1 MCPSTS
7 PLRGFA
13 WGAKESLN
21 LAYVVRTLRD
31 SFTPLRLPNLRTY
44 LIGQAIS
51 LLGTWMQVTAQGWL
65 VWELSKSEAALGI
78 VSMLGSLPLL
88 LFGLWA
94 GVWVDRL
101 DRRKILISTQAA
113 AMILAFILAV
123 LVWTSTVQL
132 WHVYVLSFLLG
143 CVGAID
149 FPAQQAFL
157 GDLSGMTSVRKAIV
171 LNAMFFQ
178 IGRMIGPALAG
189 FVVGAI
195 GAAMAFFLNGISFI
209 AVIISLLIV
218 RSHQVRLASGGDQL
232 RAVLDGLRFIKSEQR
247 IQELILFAT
256 LVTFFGI
263 SLLSFF
269 PALAADV
276 LHGDAQTLGVLL
288 ASSGAGAFVGATIV
302 APLAQTARR
311 IGRVLGFAVI
321 WVGAWWIAVSFS
333 HVLLVTMLCVF
344 LVSLAMPT
352 VMTTVN
358 GLLQVMAPP
367 KMRGRLL
374 SAYILVS
381 FGIQPIAALII
392 GFFASRL
399 GIAGAIM
406 IDGLAIIAG
415 AALLLILRPA
425 LRSWIAPHSADET
438 GSDKADTESVSVEPA

>member
-1 MCPSTS
+1 M
-7 PLRGFA
+7 
-13 WGAKESLN
+13 
-21 LAYVVRTLRD
+21 AYVVRTLRD

-65 VWELSKSEAALGI
+65 VWELSKSEVALGI

-94 GVWVDRL
+94 GVWADRF
-101 DRRKILISTQAA
+101 DRRKILIGTQAA
-113 AMILAFILAV
+113 AMVLAFVLAT
-123 LVWTSTVQL
+123 LVWTRTVQL

-143 CVGAID
+143 CVGALD

-157 GDLSGMTSVRKAIV
+157 GDLSGMTNVRKAIV
-171 LNAMFFQ
+171 LNAMIFQ
-178 IGRMIGPALAG
+178 IGRMVGPALAG
-189 FVVGAI
+189 FVLAAI

-218 RSHQVRLASGGDQL
+218 RSHQVRLPGGGDQL

-247 IQELILFAT
+247 IQELILFVT

-276 LHGDAQTLGVLL
+276 LQGDAQTLGVLL
-288 ASSGAGAFVGATIV
+288 ALSGAGAFIGATVV
-302 APLAQTARR
+302 APLAQTARH
-311 IGRVLGFAVI
+311 IGRVLGLAVI
-321 WVGAWWIAVSFS
+321 WVGGWWIAVSLS
-333 HVLLVTMLCVF
+333 RALPLTLLCVF

-374 SAYILVS
+374 SAFILVS

-392 GFFASRL
+392 GFFAAHL
-399 GIAGAIM
+399 GIANAIM
-406 IDGLAIIAG
+406 IDGIAIIVG
-415 AALLLILRPA
+415 ALTILTFRPG
-425 LRSWIAPHSADET
+425 LRSWVAPRPSEQSVGADN
-438 GSDKADTESVSVEPA
+438 VSVELA

>member
-1 MCPSTS
+1 VA
-7 PLRGFA
+7 RRFI
-13 WGAKESLN
+13 
-21 LAYVVRTLRD
+21 LAYVIHTLRD

-65 VWELSKSEAALGI
+65 VWELSHSEVALGI

-94 GVWVDRL
+94 GVWADRF
-101 DRRKILISTQAA
+101 DRRKILIGTQAA
-113 AMILAFILAV
+113 AMALAFILAA
-123 LVWTSTVQL
+123 LVWTRTVQL

-143 CVGAID
+143 CVGALD

-157 GDLSGMTSVRKAIV
+157 GDLSGMTNVRKAIV
-171 LNAMFFQ
+171 LNAMIFQ
-178 IGRMIGPALAG
+178 IGRMVGPALAG
-189 FVVGAI
+189 FVLAAI

-218 RSHQVRLASGGDQL
+218 RSHQVRLPGSGDQL

-276 LHGDAQTLGVLL
+276 LQGNAQTLGILL
-288 ASSGAGAFVGATIV
+288 ASSGAGAFIGATVV
-302 APLAQTARR
+302 APLAQTVRHV
-311 IGRVLGFAVI
+311 GRVLAIAVI
-321 WVGAWWIAVSFS
+321 WVGGWWIAVSLS
-333 HVLLVTMLCVF
+333 RVLPLTMLCIF

-367 KMRGRLL
+367 RMRGRLL
-374 SAYILVS
+374 SAFILVS
-381 FGIQPIAALII
+381 FGIQPLAALII
-392 GFFASRL
+392 GFFAARF
-399 GIAGAIM
+399 GIANAIL
-406 IDGLAIIAG
+406 INGIAIIVG
-415 AALLLILRPA
+415 ALAMLIFRPGLRG
-425 LRSWIAPHSADET
+425 WEAPRTS
-438 GSDKADTESVSVEPA
+438 EPAIVNESY

>member
-1 MCPSTS
+1 MTHII
-7 PLRGFA
+7 
-13 WGAKESLN
+13 
-21 LAYVVRTLRD
+21 RTLRD

-44 LIGQAIS
+44 LTGQAIS

-65 VWELSKSEAALGI
+65 VWELSKSEVALGI

-88 LFGLWA
+88 FFGLWA
-94 GVWVDRL
+94 GVWADRL
-101 DRRKILISTQAA
+101 DRRKILIGTQAT

-123 LVWTSTVQL
+123 LVWTHTVQL

-143 CVGAID
+143 CVTALD

-157 GDLSGMTSVRKAIV
+157 GDLAGMTSVRKAII
-171 LNAMFFQ
+171 LNSMIFQ

-189 FVVGAI
+189 FVVGAL
-195 GAAMAFFLNGISFI
+195 GAAVAFFLNGISFI

-218 RSHQVRLASGGDQL
+218 RSHQVRLPGGGDQL

-276 LHGDAQTLGVLL
+276 LQGDAQTLGILL
-288 ASSGAGAFVGATIV
+288 ASAGAGAFIGATIV
-302 APLAQTARR
+302 APLAQTAHR
-311 IGRVLGFAVI
+311 IGRTLGLAVI
-321 WVGAWWIAVSFS
+321 WVGLWWIAVSLS
-333 HVLLVTMLCVF
+333 RALPLTILCIF

-352 VMTTVN
+352 IMTTVN

-374 SAYILVS
+374 SAYIIVS
-381 FGIQPIAALII
+381 FGVQPIAALII
-392 GFFASRL
+392 GAFAAQF
-399 GIAGAIM
+399 GIAGAIT
-406 IDGLAIIAG
+406 IDGVAIVLGAVSILA
-415 AALLLILRPA
+415 LRPE
-425 LRSWIAPHSADET
+425 LRNWVAPQPSAQSAGTDNV
-438 GSDKADTESVSVEPA
+438 AVELA

>member
-1 MCPSTS
+1 M
-7 PLRGFA
+7 
-13 WGAKESLN
+13 
-21 LAYVVRTLRD
+21 AYVVRTLRD

-65 VWELSKSEAALGI
+65 VWELSHSEVALGI

-94 GVWVDRL
+94 GVWADRF
-101 DRRKILISTQAA
+101 DRRKILIGTQAV
-113 AMILAFILAV
+113 AMILAFVLAA
-123 LVWTSTVQL
+123 LVWTQTVQL

-143 CVGAID
+143 CVGALD

-171 LNAMFFQ
+171 LNAMIFQ

-195 GAAMAFFLNGISFI
+195 GAAMAFFLNGLSFI

-218 RSHQVRLASGGDQL
+218 RSHQVRLPGGDNPV
-232 RAVLDGLRFIKSEQR
+232 RAVLDGLRFIKRER
-247 IQELILFAT
+247 HIQELIVLAT

-276 LHGDAQTLGVLL
+276 LQGDAQTLGILM
-288 ASSGAGAFVGATIV
+288 ASSGAGAFIGAIIV
-302 APLAQTARR
+302 APLAQTTRR
-311 IGRVLGFAVI
+311 IGRTLELAVL
-321 WVGAWWIAVSFS
+321 WVGLWWIAVSFS
-333 HVLLVTMLCVF
+333 HALPVAMACIF
-344 LVSLAMPT
+344 LVSIAMPT

-374 SAYILVS
+374 SAFIIVS
-381 FGIQPIAALII
+381 FGIQPIAALVI

-399 GIAGAIM
+399 GIANAIL
-406 IDGLAIIAG
+406 IDGIAIVIGALAI
-415 AALLLILRPA
+415 LTLRPE
-425 LRSWIAPHSADET
+425 LRSWLGPEISAH
-438 GSDKADTESVSVEPA
+438 AAEPDNVNIELA

>member
-1 MCPSTS
+1 M
-7 PLRGFA
+7 
-13 WGAKESLN
+13 
-21 LAYVVRTLRD
+21 AYVVRTLRD

-51 LLGTWMQVTAQGWL
+51 LLGTWMQVTAQAWL
-65 VWELSKSEAALGI
+65 VWELSKSEVALGI

-101 DRRKILISTQAA
+101 DRRKVLIGTQAT
-113 AMILAFILAV
+113 AMLLAFILAV
-123 LVWTSTVQL
+123 LVWTGTVQL

-171 LNAMFFQ
+171 LNAIIFQ

-195 GAAMAFFLNGISFI
+195 GAALAFFLNGVSFI

-218 RSHQVRLASGGDQL
+218 RSHQVRLPHDGDQL

-247 IQELILFAT
+247 VQELILFAT

-263 SLLSFF
+263 SLMSFF

-276 LHGDAQTLGVLL
+276 LQGDAQTLGILL
-288 ASSGAGAFVGATIV
+288 ASSGAGAFLGATIV

-311 IGRVLGFAVI
+311 IGRALGFAVI
-321 WVGAWWIAVSFS
+321 WIGSWWIAVSFS
-333 HVLLVTMLCVF
+333 RSLPLTMLCVF

-367 KMRGRLL
+367 RMRGRLL

-381 FGIQPIAALII
+381 FGIQPLAALII

-399 GIAGAIM
+399 GIANAILINGTAIVVGA
-406 IDGLAIIAG
+406 LAMLAF
-415 AALLLILRPA
+415 RPA
-425 LRSWIAPHSADET
+425 LRHWVVPQHSAQP
-438 GSDKADTESVSVEPA
+438 ADADLVNVEAV

>member
-1 MCPSTS
+1 M
-7 PLRGFA
+7 
-13 WGAKESLN
+13 
-21 LAYVVRTLRD
+21 AYVARTLLD

-51 LLGTWMQVTAQGWL
+51 LLGTWMQVTAQAWL
-65 VWELSKSEAALGI
+65 VWELSHSEVALGI
-78 VSMLGSLPLL
+78 VAMLGSLPLL

-94 GVWVDRL
+94 GVWVDRF
-101 DRRKILISTQAA
+101 DRRKVLIGTQAF
-113 AMILAFILAV
+113 AMLLAFILAV
-123 LVWTSTVQL
+123 LVWTGTVQL
-132 WHVYVLSFLLG
+132 WQVYVLSFLLG
-143 CVGAID
+143 CVGALD

-171 LNAMFFQ
+171 LNAMIFQ

-195 GAAMAFFLNGISFI
+195 GAAMAFFLNGVSFI

-218 RSHQVRLASGGDQL
+218 RSHQVRLPGGGDQL
-232 RAVLDGLRFIKSEQR
+232 RAVLDGLRFIKREQR

-276 LHGDAQTLGVLL
+276 LQGDAQTLGILL
-288 ASSGAGAFVGATIV
+288 ASSGAGAFIGATIV

-311 IGRVLGFAVI
+311 IGRTLGLAVI
-321 WVGAWWIAVSFS
+321 WVGGWWIAVSFS
-333 HVLLVTMLCVF
+333 RTLPLTMLCVF

-381 FGIQPIAALII
+381 FGIQPLAALII

-399 GIAGAIM
+399 GIANAIL
-406 IDGLAIIAG
+406 IDGIAIVVG
-415 AALLLILRPA
+415 ALALLTFRPA
-425 LRSWIAPHSADET
+425 LRTWVAPQPAGADNI
-438 GSDKADTESVSVEPA
+438 SVEAA

>member
-1 MCPSTS
+1 M
-7 PLRGFA
+7 
-13 WGAKESLN
+13 
-21 LAYVVRTLRD
+21 AYMVRTLRD

-65 VWELSKSEAALGI
+65 VWQLSKSEVALGI

-101 DRRKILISTQAA
+101 DRRKILIGTQAS
-113 AMILAFILAV
+113 AMILAFVLAA
-123 LVWTSTVQL
+123 LVWTNTVQL
-132 WHVYVLSFLLG
+132 WQVYVLSFLLG

-157 GDLSGMTSVRKAIV
+157 GDLSGMTGVRKAIV
-171 LNAMFFQ
+171 LNAMILQ
-178 IGRMIGPALAG
+178 TGRMLGPALAG
-189 FVVGAI
+189 FVVGAL
-195 GAAMAFFLNGISFI
+195 GAALAFFLNGVSFI

-218 RSHQVRLASGGDQL
+218 RAHQVRSTRGGGQVK
-232 RAVLDGLRFIKSEQR
+232 AVLDGLRFIKQQPR
-247 IQELILFAT
+247 VQDLILFAIFIA
-256 LVTFFGI
+256 FFSI
-263 SLLSFF
+263 SLFGFF

-276 LHGDAQTLGVLL
+276 LNGDAQTLGLLL
-288 ASSGAGAFVGATIV
+288 ASSGTGALIGATIV
-302 APLAQTARR
+302 APLAQTARH
-311 IGRVLGFAVI
+311 IGRALGLATL
-321 WVGAWWIAVSFS
+321 WVGFWWIAVSLS
-333 HVLLVTMLCVF
+333 HALPLTMLFVF
-344 LVSLAMPT
+344 LVSLGSPV

-374 SAYILVS
+374 SAYIIVS
-381 FGIQPIAALII
+381 FGIQPLAALII

-406 IDGLAIIAG
+406 IDGIAIMLG
-415 AALLLILRPA
+415 AALLLTLRPP
-425 LRSWIAPHSADET
+425 LRSWIAPHSSEEASPERVD
-438 GSDKADTESVSVEPA
+438 SDRVTAEST

>member
-1 MCPSTS
+1 M
-7 PLRGFA
+7 
-13 WGAKESLN
+13 
-21 LAYVVRTLRD
+21 AYVVRTLRE

-51 LLGTWMQVTAQGWL
+51 LLGTWMQVTAQAWL
-65 VWELSKSEAALGI
+65 VWELSHSEVALGI

-94 GVWVDRL
+94 GVLVDRF
-101 DRRKILISTQAA
+101 DRRKVLIGTQAA
-113 AMILAFILAV
+113 AMILALILAA
-123 LVWTSTVQL
+123 LVWTNTVQL

-171 LNAMFFQ
+171 LNAMIFQ

-189 FVVGAI
+189 FVVGAV
-195 GAAMAFFLNGISFI
+195 GAALAFFLNGLSFI

-218 RSHQVRLASGGDQL
+218 RSHQVRLPGGGGQL
-232 RAVLDGLRFIKSEQR
+232 RAVLDGLSFIKHEPR

-276 LHGDAQTLGVLL
+276 LQGNAQTLGVLL
-288 ASSGAGAFVGATIV
+288 ASSGAGAFLGATIV
-302 APLAQTARR
+302 APLAQTAHR
-311 IGRVLGFAVI
+311 IGRVLGLAVI
-321 WVGAWWIAVSFS
+321 WVGAWWIAVSLS
-333 HVLLVTMLCVF
+333 RSVPVSMLCIF

-358 GLLQVMAPP
+358 GLLQVLAPP
-367 KMRGRLL
+367 RMRGRLL
-374 SAYILVS
+374 SAYLIVS
-381 FGIQPIAALII
+381 FGIQPLAALII
-392 GFFASRL
+392 GFFAARF
-399 GIAGAIM
+399 GIATAIM
-406 IDGLAIIAG
+406 IDGAAIIVG
-415 AALLLILRPA
+415 AVTILMLRPA
-425 LRSWIAPHSADET
+425 LRSWVAPRPSDNASSDRAGAESIGAESA
-438 GSDKADTESVSVEPA
+438 